1 MRNHRS
7 GTLDSR
13 GFLINCTLISLAS
26 LCKVEYVTVGAVGT
40 RLSMHVIGLGSW
52 FERGPLS
59 AAISRYRCGWYSYSR
74 TGAWLLSCLGR
85 HVSRQGWLYFDSS
98 RAHSMWHCFRLVNSC
113 VENSHRGESKMKAS
127 SVLKR
132 TLSSYPTYKVIAWTI
147 IPSFPCTSSAA
158 RLVQLH
164 KRLSAEREIAGS
176 NPGRTN
182 IQGLK

>member
-1 MRNHRS
+1 MRNHPS

-26 LCKVEYVTVGAVGT
+26 LCKVEYVTVGVVGT

-98 RAHSMWHCFRLVNSC
+98 RAHSMWHCFRLVNSY

-158 RLVQLH
+158 RLVQLD

>member
-26 LCKVEYVTVGAVGT
+26 LCKVEYVTVGVVGT
-40 RLSMHVIGLGSW
+40 GLSMHVIGLGSW

-85 HVSRQGWLYFDSS
+85 HVSRQGWLYFDCSC
-98 RAHSMWHCFRLVNSC
+98 AHSVWHCFRLVNSC
-113 VENSHRGESKMKAS
+113 LENSRRGESKMKAS
-127 SVLKR
+127 PLLKR
-132 TLSSYPTYKVIAWTI
+132 TPSSYPTYKVIAWTI
-147 IPSFPCTSSAA
+147 IPPFPCSSFAA
-158 RLVQLH
+158 RLAQLD

-176 NPGRTN
+176 KPGRTN
-182 IQGLK
+182 IQGLQ